1 MYDCNSPQ
9 TAVDLQFRARYGTE
23 ESCAADPHLIDELT
37 QGYQVSCCLTLTL
50 YLQHDCTVL
59 SHSSASCSHP
69 SCAFVSMIHIF
80 ELHNFQSC
88 KQPASWA
95 YSHDSSTHKQR
106 CRHKLGNVRTS
117 IAALLHSCCILCSS
131 HACIKPP
138 NLTSCSLL
146 SRESLNSTVPC
157 PLASK

>member
-50 YLQHDCTVL
+50 YLQHHCTVL
-59 SHSSASCSHP
+59 SHSSVSCSHP

-80 ELHNFQSC
+80 ELHNLHSC
-88 KQPASWA
+88 KQHASA
-95 YSHDSSTHKQR
+95 RLHGCTAMVAAPTNKDADTN
-106 CRHKLGNVRTS
+106 LGTC
-117 IAALLHSCCILCSS
+117 IQALLHCCTHIAFFAAVMLASS
-131 HACIKPP
+131 HQTLPHAAC
-138 NLTSCSLL
+138 
-146 SRESLNSTVPC
+146 
-157 PLASK
+157 